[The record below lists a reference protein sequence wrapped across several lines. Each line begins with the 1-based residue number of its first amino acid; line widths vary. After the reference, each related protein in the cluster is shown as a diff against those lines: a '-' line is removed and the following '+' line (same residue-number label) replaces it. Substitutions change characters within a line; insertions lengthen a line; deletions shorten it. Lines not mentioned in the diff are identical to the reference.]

1 LRAGDRMIGRTSAV
15 TMTDKSVEDFALDS
29 DTACGLEPWTDVT
42 DDDRAETELDRFLDH
57 LDEIDRDQRYFERY
71 GNEHRHASP
80 MEPDELAAPLVFEL
94 GNIRSLLA
102 NWAFVQSAM
111 SIDDPDRLMLD
122 YTRRMMGFLLFN
134 PSPRVIEIIGLGGG
148 SLAKYCHRYLPDT
161 SIVAVEIDPEVIA
174 VREQF
179 FMPPESDRFEIVC
192 NDGAEF
198 VRQDTRGCDVL
209 LVDGFDKDGQPAQ
222 LCSSEFYRDCHS
234 RLNLGGILVINL
246 CDDHRK
252 HGSILARIREHFE
265 CTIDL
270 PMKIGMNRIIFAFR
284 DGRLPLDQ
292 AALLQAARNLDRAHP
307 LSFSILANEILEGI
321 KSLDRYPV
329 DSIESDLHEAQSLS
343 IASPW
348 SAS

>member
-1 LRAGDRMIGRTSAV
+1 MGCELETGMDIPGD
-15 TMTDKSVEDFALDS
+15 DQ
-29 DTACGLEPWTDVT
+29 
-42 DDDRAETELDRFLDH
+42 AETELDQFLDR
-57 LDEIDRDQRYFERY
+57 LDEIDREQRYFERY
-71 GNEHRHASP
+71 GNGHRHASP
-80 MEPDELAAPLVFEL
+80 MEPGDLAAPLVFEL

-111 SIDDPDRLMLD
+111 SIEDPDMLILD
-122 YTRRMMGFLLFN
+122 YTRRMMGFLLFHS
-134 PSPRVIEIIGLGGG
+134 SPGTIEIIGLGGG

-192 NDGAEF
+192 DDGAEF

-222 LCSSEFYRDCHS
+222 LCSSSFYRDCHA
-234 RLNLGGILVINL
+234 RLKPGGILVVNL
-246 CDDHRK
+246 CDDYWK

-265 CTIDL
+265 YTIDL

-284 DGRLPLDQ
+284 DGRLLLDQ
-292 AALLQAARNLDRAHP
+292 AALLQAARNIDRAHP
-307 LSFSILANEILEGI
+307 LSFSILANEILDGI
-321 KSLDRYPV
+321 KSLDRCPV
-329 DSIESDLHEAQSLS
+329 DSIESYMRHSRFR
-343 IASPW
+343 
-348 SAS
+348 

>member
-1 LRAGDRMIGRTSAV
+1 
-15 TMTDKSVEDFALDS
+15 MTDRSGEDFAVQGEMG
-29 DTACGLEPWTDVT
+29 CELETGMDIPG
-42 DDDRAETELDRFLDH
+42 DDQAETELDQFLDR
-57 LDEIDRDQRYFERY
+57 LDEIDREQRYFERY
-71 GNEHRHASP
+71 GNGHRHASP
-80 MEPDELAAPLVFEL
+80 MEPGDLAAPLVFEL

-111 SIDDPDRLMLD
+111 SIEDPDMLILD
-122 YTRRMMGFLLFN
+122 YTRRMMGFLLFHS
-134 PSPRVIEIIGLGGG
+134 SPGTIEIIGLGGG

-192 NDGAEF
+192 DDGAEF

-222 LCSSEFYRDCHS
+222 LCSSSFYRDCHA
-234 RLNLGGILVINL
+234 RLKPGGILVVNL
-246 CDDHRK
+246 CDDYWK

-265 CTIDL
+265 YTIDL

-284 DGRLPLDQ
+284 DGRLLLDQ
-292 AALLQAARNLDRAHP
+292 AALLQAARNIDRAHP
-307 LSFSILANEILEGI
+307 LSFSILANEILDGI
-321 KSLDRYPV
+321 KSLDRCPV
-329 DSIESDLHEAQSLS
+329 DSIESYRSESVV
-343 IASPW
+343 
-348 SAS
+348 

>member
-1 LRAGDRMIGRTSAV
+1 
-15 TMTDKSVEDFALDS
+15 MTDRSGEDFAVQGEMG
-29 DTACGLEPWTDVT
+29 CELETGMDIPG
-42 DDDRAETELDRFLDH
+42 DDQAETELDQFLDR
-57 LDEIDRDQRYFERY
+57 LDEIDREQRYFERY
-71 GNEHRHASP
+71 GNGHRHASP
-80 MEPDELAAPLVFEL
+80 MEPGDLAAPLVFEL

-111 SIDDPDRLMLD
+111 SIEDPDMLILD
-122 YTRRMMGFLLFN
+122 YTRRMMGFLLFHS
-134 PSPRVIEIIGLGGG
+134 SPGTIEIIGLGGG

-246 CDDHRK
+246 CDDHWK

-292 AALLQAARNLDRAHP
+292 AALLEVARNLDRAHP
-307 LSFSILANEILEGI
+307 LSFSILANEILDGI
-321 KSLDRYPV
+321 KSLDRCPV

-343 IASPW
+343 IASLW

>member
-1 LRAGDRMIGRTSAV
+1 
-15 TMTDKSVEDFALDS
+15 MTDRSGEDFAVQGEMG
-29 DTACGLEPWTDVT
+29 CELETGMDIPG
-42 DDDRAETELDRFLDH
+42 DDQAETELDQFLDR
-57 LDEIDRDQRYFERY
+57 LDEIDREQRYFERY
-71 GNEHRHASP
+71 GNGHRHASP
-80 MEPDELAAPLVFEL
+80 MEPGDLAAPLVFEL

-111 SIDDPDRLMLD
+111 SIEDPDMLILD
-122 YTRRMMGFLLFN
+122 YTRRMMGFLLFHS
-134 PSPRVIEIIGLGGG
+134 SPGTIEIIGLGGG

-222 LCSSEFYRDCHS
+222 LCSSSFYRDCHS
-234 RLNLGGILVINL
+234 RLKPGGILVVNL
-246 CDDHRK
+246 CDDYWK

-265 CTIDL
+265 YTIDL

-307 LSFSILANEILEGI
+307 LSFSILANEVLDGI
-321 KSLDRYPV
+321 KSLDRCPV

-343 IASPW
+343 IASLW

>member
-1 LRAGDRMIGRTSAV
+1 
-15 TMTDKSVEDFALDS
+15 MTDRSGEDFAVQGEMG
-29 DTACGLEPWTDVT
+29 CELETGMDIPG
-42 DDDRAETELDRFLDH
+42 DDQAETELDQFLDR
-57 LDEIDRDQRYFERY
+57 LDEIDREQRYFERY
-71 GNEHRHASP
+71 GNGHRHASP
-80 MEPDELAAPLVFEL
+80 MEPGDLAAPLVFEL

-111 SIDDPDRLMLD
+111 SIEDPDMLILD
-122 YTRRMMGFLLFN
+122 YTRRMMGFLLFHS
-134 PSPRVIEIIGLGGG
+134 SPGTIEIIGLGGG

-192 NDGAEF
+192 DDGAEF

-222 LCSSEFYRDCHS
+222 LCSSSFYRDCHA
-234 RLNLGGILVINL
+234 RLKPGGILVVNL
-246 CDDHRK
+246 CDDYWK

-265 CTIDL
+265 YTIDL

-284 DGRLPLDQ
+284 DGRLLLDQ
-292 AALLQAARNLDRAHP
+292 AALLQAARNIDRAHP
-307 LSFSILANEILEGI
+307 LSFSILANEILDGI
-321 KSLDRYPV
+321 KSLDRCPV
-329 DSIESDLHEAQSLS
+329 DSIESYMRHSRFR
-343 IASPW
+343 
-348 SAS
+348 